1 MQTFLD
7 DVAKII
13 LTSKHE
19 LDRVKIIVPSIRA
32 TIFLKEALKKVINKP
47 HIAPEI
53 ISIESF
59 LEDLS
64 GLQSISKIDLL
75 YFFYNLYQNETPEK
89 DQDTFSQFFNWAP
102 TLLQEFNEIDAQL
115 VDPKSIFSFMGAVDA
130 LEKWQ
135 SEGEGYLIKHHIEF
149 QTKVPKYYNELY
161 LELLRNQKAYSGM
174 QLREAVSNLEFY
186 TNSVDIPFHYFVGF
200 NALTL
205 SEQTIIQELIAAD
218 KAEILWDIDHD
229 FYSDPFHGAGYF
241 IRNYFSNWKPLK
253 KKSKLNFPAFF
264 SNPKKIEIISAAKNI
279 MQAKTSVQLASSLYS
294 KNPNESTAIVLGDEG
309 LLPPILSALPN
320 EGMTWNVTMGY
331 PLKNTVIVSFFSK
344 LFDSLEGLQKE
355 GFQYNHI
362 KDLTQTAQ
370 IGMFL
375 NKSGFDINQLLSS
388 YEHTN
393 MFYIPS
399 QELVNKSKSAN
410 LLFKPFEKT
419 SIFLNRMKFFS
430 QIFLE
435 FQNSQNTDWVLVE
448 CCKKI
453 ISLWES
459 IIESHLEKNYMKTL
473 LDVKMIFELM
483 VQKEQIDFT
492 GDALSGVQI
501 MGVLET
507 RLLDFDNVII
517 TNLNEG
523 ILPYGKTPFSWIP
536 FDIRKKFGMNT
547 FIEQDHLYAYHFF
560 RLIQR
565 AKNVFLIYNSIPE
578 GLFSGEKSRFIKHL
592 EYFKSPKHE
601 LVYKQADLDL
611 GNPYSTQK
619 EAFKTKA
626 VLKQLDEIGK
636 EGFSPSSLSQY
647 IRNPYLFYE
656 QRMLKIKPQDSPEEH
671 LTALDKGTVIHEVL
685 EELYQPYLIKE
696 MKKEYYDQMLLNL
709 TEKIEITFNKHYKN
723 DVLKTGKNF
732 LIYKVTESVLRNFL
746 VKEKAE
752 IKKGNTL
759 KILSLE
765 RKFSIPVL
773 VQKIQKTITIKGT
786 VDRIDQWNGDIRFV
800 DYKTGNVAAKN
811 LTFTNWNEIIL
822 HFEKSALFQVLLYAY
837 IFKEEYKNQNVLVG
851 VIPLKSF
858 ESQFLP
864 VQVKEN
870 SKKKEILMMTESVFK
885 AFENELFELIKEIYN
900 PSISFVNND
909 KT

>member
-13 LTSKHE
+13 LTSNHE

-32 TIFLKEALKKVINKP
+32 TIFLKEALKKIINKP
-47 HIAPEI
+47 CIAPEI

-64 GLQSISKIDLL
+64 GLKSISKIDLL
-75 YFFYNLYQNETPEK
+75 YSFYDLYQNETPEK

-102 TLLQEFNEIDAQL
+102 TILQEFNEIDAQL

-130 LEKWQ
+130 LEKWK
-135 SEGEGYLIKHHIEF
+135 SEGDGFLINHHMEF
-149 QTKVPKYYNELY
+149 QTKIPKYYNEFY
-161 LELLRNQKAYSGM
+161 LKLLRNQKAYSGM

-186 TNSVDIPFHYFVGF
+186 TNSLDIPFHYFVGF

-218 KAEILWDIDHD
+218 KAEILWDIDNN
-229 FYSDPFHGAGYF
+229 FYNDPFHGAGYF
-241 IRNYFSNWKPLK
+241 IRNYFSNWKLLK
-253 KKSKLNFPAFF
+253 KKSKLNFSSFF
-264 SNPKKIEIISAAKNI
+264 SNPKRIEIISAAKNI
-279 MQAKTSVQLASSLYS
+279 MQAKTAVHLAASLYS
-294 KNPNESTAIVLGDEG
+294 ENPNKSTAIVLGDEG
-309 LLPPILSALPN
+309 LLLPMLSALPN
-320 EGMTWNVTMGY
+320 DGMPWNVTMGY
-331 PLKNTVIVSFFSK
+331 PLKNTVIVSFFLK
-344 LFDSLEGLQKE
+344 LFESLEELQEE
-355 GFQYNHI
+355 GFRYNHI
-362 KDLTQTAQ
+362 KDLIHTAQ
-370 IGMFL
+370 VGEFL
-375 NKSGFDINQLLSS
+375 GKSGLNINQLLCSS
-388 YEHTN
+388 EYTN
-393 MFYIPS
+393 RLYIPS
-399 QELVNKSKSAN
+399 EELVNKSKPAD

-430 QIFLE
+430 QLFLE
-435 FQNSQNTDWVLVE
+435 FQDSNSKDWILVE

-459 IIESHLEKNYMKTL
+459 IIKSHLEKKSIKTL
-473 LDVKMIFELM
+473 LDVKMIFEMM

-492 GDALSGVQI
+492 GNALSGVQI

-523 ILPYGKTPFSWIP
+523 ILPYGKTPFSLIP
-536 FDIRKKFGMNT
+536 FDVRKKFGMNT

-565 AKNVFLIYNSIPE
+565 AKNIFLIYNSIPQ
-578 GLFSGEKSRFIKHL
+578 GLFSGEKSRFIMHL
-592 EYFKSPKHE
+592 EYFKSPEHE
-601 LVYKQADLDL
+601 LVHKQADLAIK
-611 GNPYSTQK
+611 NSYSIQK

-647 IRNPYLFYE
+647 IRNPYFFYQ
-656 QRMLKIKPQDSPEEH
+656 QRMLKIKHQDLQEEN
-671 LTALDKGTVIHEVL
+671 LTALDRGTIMHEVL
-685 EELYQPYLIKE
+685 EKLYQPYLIKE
-696 MKKEYYDQMLLNL
+696 MKEEYYDQMLLNL
-709 TEKIEITFNKHYKN
+709 TKKIEIAFAKSNKNY
-723 DVLKTGKNF
+723 VLKTGKNF

-752 IKKGNTL
+752 IKKGNIL

-765 RKFSIPVL
+765 RKFSIPIL
-773 VQKIQKTITIKGT
+773 VKKIQKTITIKGT

-800 DYKTGNVAAKN
+800 DYKTGNIAAKN
-811 LTFTNWNEIIL
+811 LTFTNWSEIIL
-822 HFEKSALFQVLLYAY
+822 HFEKSAMFQVLLYAY
-837 IFKEEYKNQNVLVG
+837 MFKEEYKSQNVLVG

-858 ESQFLP
+858 ENEFLP
-864 VQVKEN
+864 VHVKEN
-870 SKKKEILMMTESVFK
+870 SKKKEILMMSQTVFK
-885 AFENELFELIKEIYN
+885 AFENELFNLIKEIYN

-909 KT
+909 KK